1 MLARADTDDCPRP
14 RRGVMPGWTVVFVS
28 ALPKRLRSPVVLNS
42 GARRTFQI
50 KRSETP
56 VLAVTPVPR
65 ARLPNCEQST
75 GGITILKQ
83 HAVKT
88 PGSPSREKPASE

>member
-28 ALPKRLRSPVVLNS
+28 APPKRLRSPVVLNS

-50 KRSETP
+50 KSRRLRCYSGAESETTELRTVNRRYHYP
-56 VLAVTPVPR
+56 
-65 ARLPNCEQST
+65 
-75 GGITILKQ
+75 
-83 HAVKT
+83 
-88 PGSPSREKPASE
+88 